1 MGVIF
6 SLYSS
11 YAVAGKDGINYRA
24 EMLYALYAFST
35 DFAATSDSVLLS
47 EHRDSD
53 SSMLPRVMGS
63 FANNSMDEWKTKR

>member
-24 EMLYALYAFST
+24 EMLYAFST